1 MTTTVDLDGND
12 LAGIRL
18 PDVAVPLATVTGWNL
33 RHPSTGGLNQTHKI
47 MGSTVPFTFT
57 RQERQDSSDPRP
69 SVEERYAS
77 KDDYLDRVEG
87 VAKDLVSERYLLE
100 EDVERVGQM
109 ASDRYDI
116 VEAAVAEPQPADD

>member
-1 MTTTVDLDGND
+1 
-12 LAGIRL
+12 
-18 PDVAVPLATVTGWNL
+18 
-33 RHPSTGGLNQTHKI
+33 
-47 MGSTVPFTFT
+47 
-57 RQERQDSSDPRP
+57 
-69 SVEERYAS
+69 VEERYAS